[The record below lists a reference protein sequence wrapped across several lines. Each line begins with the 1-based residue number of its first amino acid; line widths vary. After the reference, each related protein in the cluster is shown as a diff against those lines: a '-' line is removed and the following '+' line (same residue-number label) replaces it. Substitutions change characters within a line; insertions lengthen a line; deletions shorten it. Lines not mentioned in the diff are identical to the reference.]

1 MQPVTIRIPDDTYRT
16 LKTESDERDASM
28 SEVCR
33 ERIEKGIDYDRLQAE
48 RDRLRSEKRTLISQR
63 EEHTDLVEYVEQERE
78 LQQQREER
86 KDAPVWTRAKW
97 WVLGRD

>member
-1 MQPVTIRIPDDTYRT
+1 MEPVTTRIDDETNRYV
-16 LKTESDERDASM
+16 EQQAGERGVSKA
-28 SEVCR
+28 EVLR
-33 ERIEKGIDYDRLQAE
+33 ELIERGRDYDRLKAE
-48 RDRLRSEKRTLISQR
+48 RDRLRAEKRTLISQR

-78 LQQQREER
+78 LQQRREER